1 MQTVPLYVC
10 VHVRVCV
17 CVCVC
22 LYANILAH
30 MPSAIIVAATWA
42 SNFRSP
48 AVHSSELAARSS
60 QSESDLKA
68 ILQHCNLGLS
78 SQCVVK

>member
-10 VHVRVCV
+10 EHVRVCV

-48 AVHSSELAARSS
+48 AVHSSELAARSRS
-60 QSESDLKA
+60 RISRQSCSIA
-68 ILQHCNLGLS
+68 IW
-78 SQCVVK
+78 V